1 MSRKNMKKSESE
13 VFFSRLESFLLSKGM
28 TINSLEVAV
37 KKNTTLNKA
46 KNENR
51 LPSNS
56 TIKAILDYFPELEMN
71 DLLPNKGNYKKIQ
84 ENENNEFVNEDHSP
98 EYLTGN
104 ILVRGRLIDMVESQQ
119 KTIETLTKMLSYY
132 LTK

>member
-71 DLLPNKGNYKKIQ
+71 DLSGITFFTHKA
-84 ENENNEFVNEDHSP
+84 H
-98 EYLTGN
+98 
-104 ILVRGRLIDMVESQQ
+104 
-119 KTIETLTKMLSYY
+119 
-132 LTK
+132 